1 MTIDQAFSSR
11 TLARQFYHE
20 WVDEVKRCVPPHKLL
35 VYKVEHG
42 WEPLCEFLDL
52 PIPSKKSLVPFPR
65 CNVKNDIEFAI
76 LKMQLISWT
85 VLILIITLPL
95 IILGVIYRAFL
106 LS

>member
-42 WEPLCEFLDL
+42 WDPLCEFLDL
-52 PIPSKKSLVPFPR
+52 PIPSSKSLVPFPR

-76 LKMQLISWT
+76 LKMQLISCCEF
-85 VLILIITLPL
+85 LQLPSSHMKNS
-95 IILGVIYRAFL
+95 VIELTNEF
-106 LS
+106 